1 LDILFLH
8 PNFPGQFRHLA
19 TALAR
24 DPGCRVWGLGD
35 ADWTAKIPPVAG
47 VHHLSYP
54 TLEPPRADNPIH
66 PWVRPFEQA
75 VRRGEAVIK
84 ALEAHREQG
93 LEPDVIVAHPGWG
106 DAFFVRDLFPG
117 VRVVGLFEYFY
128 RARGADVG
136 FDPEFPSRLSDVFRL
151 HALNATQLLALE
163 SCDSGI
169 CPTHWQKSRFPSAYA
184 DKLQVQHEGIDTV
197 RVRPDPNASLTLNN
211 GLTLKAGDEVLT
223 YVSRS
228 LEPYRGFHVFMRA
241 LPTILRQRPDCQVLI
256 VGRDGAGYGPAP
268 RDGGT
273 WKARCLAEI
282 GHALDLDRVHF
293 LGPVAYENY
302 LKVLQVSRVHTY
314 LTYPFV
320 LSWSMMEAMAAG
332 CVLVASDTAP
342 VREMVR
348 DGWNGRLVPFKDH
361 IKLAAA
367 VTDALRHPENHASL
381 GTHARKS
388 MVAQFDFETVALP
401 AYRQCLQLD

>member
-1 LDILFLH
+1 MDILFLH

-47 VHHLSYP
+47 VQHLSYP
-54 TLEPPRADNPIH
+54 NVESRSDNNVH